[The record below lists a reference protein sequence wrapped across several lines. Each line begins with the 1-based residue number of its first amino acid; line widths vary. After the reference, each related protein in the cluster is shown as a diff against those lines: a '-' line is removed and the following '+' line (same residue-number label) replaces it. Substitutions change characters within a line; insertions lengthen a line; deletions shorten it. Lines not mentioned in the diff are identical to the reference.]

1 MCNLIDKEN
10 VIKQIDKQI
19 LDNDIQLK
27 IIHKIF
33 DIIELFNGKKI
44 NKRIETKIIS
54 ELSNYNIYLEHK
66 YGMYHIIIYGN
77 DVKFENRMQILIG
90 YDSIGGIVDLEQIKS
105 YNTCFTHNEERN
117 ASLKKFKENIDKH
130 IQVYDAY
137 LELRDYTIKYFH
149 SLDVYPLTDIFLV
162 K

>member
-105 YNTCFTHNEERN
+105 YNTCFTHDE
-117 ASLKKFKENIDKH
+117 
-130 IQVYDAY
+130 
-137 LELRDYTIKYFH
+137 
-149 SLDVYPLTDIFLV
+149 
-162 K
+162 